1 MTLNPTRWGLLLGV
15 LMVFLGLVWWLT
27 GENEVTAVERTP
39 PVQPV
44 AERLEASSLPEARET
59 RELVA
64 PPIAEPP
71 VAEQSRRPGGSST
84 RWIPNGRCAV

>member
-1 MTLNPTRWGLLLGV
+1 MNPTKWRLLLGV

-27 GENEVTAVERTP
+27 GEDEVTAVERTP

-59 RELVA
+59 
-64 PPIAEPP
+64 
-71 VAEQSRRPGGSST
+71 
-84 RWIPNGRCAV
+84 